1 MNMNKIVKGKF
12 IGAILCIII
21 GIIFFVYP
29 IIAPQN
35 INERLHSYM
44 NGFAS
49 GIIGIGIVTLFIAIR
64 AVKSPTKAQEL
75 ENEAQDERLIKIA
88 NDSMAIT
95 LRITYSAEALI
106 SIICAFMNKM
116 EISEYIAI
124 IICFQLVIYIIV
136 YFIVKRRN

>member
-1 MNMNKIVKGKF
+1 MNKIVKRKL
-12 IGAILCIII
+12 IGSILCIII

-35 INERLHSYM
+35 ISENLHSYM

-49 GIIGIGIVTLFIAIR
+49 GIIGVGIVALFIVVR

-75 ENEAQDERLIKIA
+75 ENEAKDERLIRIA
-88 NDSMAIT
+88 NDAKAIT
-95 LRITYSAEALI
+95 LTITYSAEALI
-106 SIICAFMNKM
+106 SIICALMNKM

-124 IICFQLVIYIIV
+124 IIGFQLVIYLIV